1 AQMAL
6 YAGISP
12 ELYAILTENIGG
24 SDKTTEELLENN
36 FPGVNP
42 ESLMNL
48 DALANYYELPRDEIQ
63 ALPEAAL
70 SMPKT
75 ALPEWPES
83 GSGKW
88 IAKLQRDNPGQLHYI
103 DLVPQNGNQFLVN
116 FNMKATH
123 SNLSTLRILTG
134 NNSFSTLYE
143 KENFIPQSG
152 QHYSIP
158 VTLDSSKLTKGAEIA
173 IQRASPINGGN
184 YYTSAFFTDS
194 AQQLL
199 ALNKTLRL
207 AKAAGMTPTETQ
219 RALTRLRFSDNDTDA
234 IVLHRFTEALLY
246 RKRYSIDT
254 ETALMLCNADISRVS
269 YDGQLSQFDRLFNNP
284 PLNGVT
290 YTLNGSEIPMTPD
303 AEDPRREVLK
313 RAFRVDN
320 TGLWQIFDITARD
333 DSDKKDKNNIEN
345 LSDLLLVRLLAD
357 VHNLTVAQLDTLL
370 RISPYSTTN
379 IYQIKE
385 EKRRELIT
393 FLYQTTQ
400 WLNTQNITVEQLY
413 LLLTRE
419 APAVPT
425 KEMATLLDALRNG
438 GIDSTNTD
446 TLRTTM
452 APVIAAAMQI
462 DSPEQGEA
470 LLHWLDKNHPDNML
484 TTDKIWPLIT
494 AENPSADQQK
504 QLAAWCQALAQRVL
518 VIRTFALSNAEL
530 QILSQGAPAGT
541 IAALREIS
549 DFHDLINR
557 CGEQAGAVLDALQS
571 NTLSTALLAGALNL
585 SEYVITQAL
594 TQAGQST
601 SLTSWKQLAALPS
614 RLDLADNLLITP
626 KDITN
631 LLTVSD
637 NAAPSYT
644 ELTTLAGLLQAGLN
658 EQQTTQLQN
667 QSEPRRSEALSG
679 EYRALVMGKPLA
691 NRDDIWRKLLIDGKV
706 SAEITTTRL
715 ADAIA
720 GIQLYINR
728 TVAGDEPGA
737 GSAVLERQFFK
748 DWDIYN
754 KRYSTWAGVS
764 QLVYYPENFIDP
776 TIRTGQTGMM
786 NTMLEQ
792 LSQSELNSDTLED
805 GFRQYL
811 TAFEQVANLKVISG
825 YHDAVDIDEGNTW
838 FIGTSQT
845 EPKKYYWRKAD
856 HSKCQNGRFAAN
868 AWSDWKEITCA
879 VNPYQD
885 MVRPVI
891 FRSRLYLLWVEEQV
905 RKDDEGKKDISSF
918 TLKLTHIKYDGSWAS
933 PFSYDVSGKL
943 ESTSRDPAL
952 YCSTNPDDNTLTIAC
967 YQKDVA
973 DSTAAPNV
981 YFGLFIRQNMT
992 STDASGLTGTL
1003 TLVKKQLDTVSVVKV
1018 NTLMYGRYRAEF
1030 SQLSQDG
1037 NTSLDLTL
1045 SPGNYSVDKNDILT
1059 LTPDAYITIDSE
1071 KFFSEIGEN
1080 IRYYFISELNSY
1092 SGTLYTPES
1101 IKYQRLRDPFP
1112 DGNVTLAILRTN
1124 SYEDNLMGLTITG
1137 KSNWNKPEQFIVSDK
1152 KQNYHFL
1159 MNPIEQNETNH
1170 SAGYISENYVENSQF
1185 ISDAAQYTFNDTLSS
1200 DYGAELNIGKLIK
1213 LAEPLST
1220 DNIRIDFI
1228 ASDGNTFKTIKG
1240 SDTKMTAPIYP
1251 EYREE
1256 TLRFAFGALSLK
1268 LPGEGNKKTI
1278 TVKVS
1283 YTGTEPLVASTRYQL
1298 ILEVPKISERVIS
1311 LYTTEDGA
1319 QYMEWDAYR
1328 TRLNTLFARQL

>member
-1 AQMAL
+1 MDKITRILEKLNQGRSDQQLTLADFMPLSLAEVRNKAGSRLSREEAQLLHRAAIKEQQNNILYTARALTRANPLLKKEMGAARTYGATPYGYNDIIVPRADEFAAPGAVSSMFSPAGYLTELYREARGLHQKDSVNNLDKRRPDLAKLVLSQENLDKEITTLSLANEQLETALMAQAGQTDKNKYYETLATSRRSGVTPYNAPFEGIRNALAQQDFVLPDHVLSEGAESAAQMAL

-12 ELYAILTENIGG
+12 ELYAILTE
-24 SDKTTEELLENN
+24 KTDGLSESATEALLKKN
-36 FPGVNP
+36 FPGVDTD
-42 ESLMNL
+42 SLMNL

-63 ALPEAAL
+63 ALPEMDFSNTPDL
-70 SMPKT
+70 SGIPYGSSLKNTRNLYGKNKT
-75 ALPEWPES
+75 QKIKARDTSGDILYTLTHTRLQNES
-83 GSGKW
+83 SNW
-88 IAKLQRDNPGQLHYI
+88 VNFEYI
-103 DLVPQNGNQFLVN
+103 DLIPLDNNQFCIN
-116 FNMKATH
+116 FSISHFGQPGSGLYIGVVTPNSNYPEDIYSSAT
-123 SNLSTLRILTG
+123 TKP
-134 NNSFSTLYE
+134 E
-143 KENFIPQSG
+143 KG
-152 QHYSIP
+152 KHYSIQGTIP
-158 VTLDSSKLTKGAEIA
+158 AAKVTPEITISVYTRLSYNWYGHSTFAVTKTIVPLLLT
-173 IQRASPINGGN
+173 
-184 YYTSAFFTDS
+184 
-194 AQQLL
+194 
-199 ALNKTLRL
+199 LNKILRL
-207 AKAAGMTPTETQ
+207 AKACGITPLEAQ
-219 RALTRLRFSDNDTDA
+219 RALTRLNTTGKLSDA
-234 IVLHRFTEALLY
+234 AVLHRFCEFLLY
-246 RKRYSIDT
+246 RKRYNIGSDD
-254 ETALMLCNADISRVS
+254 ALILSGAYIGTVS

-290 YTLNGSEIPMTPD
+290 HTLGGDPIPMRPD
-303 AEDPRREVLK
+303 EQDPRREVLK
-313 RAFRVDN
+313 RAYRVDN
-320 TGLWQIFDITARD
+320 TDLWQLFDI
-333 DSDKKDKNNIEN
+333 SDRKDRNKDADNNIDE
-345 LSDLLLVRLLAD
+345 LSNICKVRLLAD
-357 VHNLTVAQLDTLL
+357 MHNLTVAQLDILL
-370 RISPYSTTN
+370 RISPYSETR
-379 IYQIKE
+379 IYGITDKN
-385 EKRRELIT
+385 RRELIT

-438 GIDSTNTD
+438 GIDNKNTD
-446 TLRTTM
+446 TLRATM
-452 APVIAAAMQI
+452 APVIAAAMQLEN
-462 DSPEQGEA
+462 PEQGEA
-470 LLHWLDKNHPDNML
+470 VLRWLDNNHPNKVPL
-484 TTDKIWPLIT
+484 TTDFWVMLINNKT
-494 AENPSADQQK
+494 PDLQAK
-504 QLAAWCQALAQRVL
+504 WCQALAQRVL

-631 LLTVSD
+631 LLIVSD
-637 NAAPSYT
+637 NSAPSYT
-644 ELTTLAGLLQAGLN
+644 DLTTLAGLLQAGLN

-706 SAEITTTRL
+706 SAAITTTPL

-737 GSAVLERQFFK
+737 DKAVLERQFFK
-748 DWDIYN
+748 DWDTYN

-776 TIRTGQTGMM
+776 TIRIGQTGMM

-891 FRSRLYLLWVEEQV
+891 FRSRLCLLWIEEQIQ
-905 RKDDEGKKDISSF
+905 KDVKDSEKSAPAYIM
-918 TLKLTHIKYDGSWAS
+918 KLSHIKYDGGWAS
-933 PFSYDVSGKL
+933 PFSYNVTNDFVTMKEGRKG
-943 ESTSRDPAL
+943 L
-952 YCSTNPDDNTLTIAC
+952 YCAENPGKSALTVAC
-967 YQKDVA
+967 Y
-973 DSTAAPNV
+973 
-981 YFGLFIRQNMT
+981 
-992 STDASGLTGTL
+992 
-1003 TLVKKQLDTVSVVKV
+1003 LVK
-1018 NTLMYGRYRAEF
+1018 
-1030 SQLSQDG
+1030 
-1037 NTSLDLTL
+1037 
-1045 SPGNYSVDKNDILT
+1045 
-1059 LTPDAYITIDSE
+1059 DSY
-1071 KFFSEIGEN
+1071 K
-1080 IRYYFISELNSY
+1080 
-1092 SGTLYTPES
+1092 
-1101 IKYQRLRDPFP
+1101 
-1112 DGNVTLAILRTN
+1112 
-1124 SYEDNLMGLTITG
+1124 
-1137 KSNWNKPEQFIVSDK
+1137 
-1152 KQNYHFL
+1152 
-1159 MNPIEQNETNH
+1159 
-1170 SAGYISENYVENSQF
+1170 
-1185 ISDAAQYTFNDTLSS
+1185 
-1200 DYGAELNIGKLIK
+1200 
-1213 LAEPLST
+1213 
-1220 DNIRIDFI
+1220 
-1228 ASDGNTFKTIKG
+1228 
-1240 SDTKMTAPIYP
+1240 
-1251 EYREE
+1251 
-1256 TLRFAFGALSLK
+1256 
-1268 LPGEGNKKTI
+1268 
-1278 TVKVS
+1278 
-1283 YTGTEPLVASTRYQL
+1283 
-1298 ILEVPKISERVIS
+1298 
-1311 LYTTEDGA
+1311 
-1319 QYMEWDAYR
+1319 
-1328 TRLNTLFARQL
+1328 